1 MDNEIA
7 QKLARL
13 EAYERMHADMI
24 AQLEK
29 TTAQVNERKT
39 AGRMKGAT
47 GNQLLAQKMMYK
59 NIVSTYALYDIP
71 APKAAPEND
80 DR

>member
-1 MDNEIA
+1 MEDEMA

-29 TTAQVNERKT
+29 TTAQVDKRKA
-39 AGRMKGAT
+39 AGKMKGAT
-47 GNQLLAQKMMYK
+47 GNQLLAQKLAYR

-71 APKAAPEND
+71 APNTAPEND
-80 DR
+80 NR

>member
-24 AQLEK
+24 AQFEK
-29 TTAQVNERKT
+29 TTAQVDERKA

-47 GNQLLAQKMMYK
+47 GNQLLAQKMTYK

-71 APKAAPEND
+71 APKTEPEND